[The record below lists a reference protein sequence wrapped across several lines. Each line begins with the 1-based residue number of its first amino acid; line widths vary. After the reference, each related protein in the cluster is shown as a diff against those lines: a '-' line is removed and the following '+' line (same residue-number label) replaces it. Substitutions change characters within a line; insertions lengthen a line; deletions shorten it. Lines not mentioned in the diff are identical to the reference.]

1 MKIKMTKHSMTRW
14 CQDYEEELL
23 KSAGWVRADAKEQ
36 AGEEIIRL
44 KPAVKP
50 KATVRVLD
58 EANANLEGDE

>member
-1 MKIKMTKHSMTRW
+1 MKIKMIKHSMTRW
-14 CQDYEEELL
+14 CQESEEELL
-23 KSAGWVRADAKEQ
+23 KSAGWVRADSKEQ
-36 AGEEIIRL
+36 AREETIRL

>member
-1 MKIKMTKHSMTRW
+1 MITVYKNNIIRQIKDRDLN
-14 CQDYEEELL
+14 QYQ
-23 KSAGWVRADAKEQ
+23 SAGWKTSQEQ
-36 AGEEIIRL
+36 AGEETIRL